1 MLQKLKFSQ
10 TDGLNTRAIEPV
22 YDSLKLVESK
32 RSYLLSSGLLGLTL
46 CAVVALVICIPW
58 QQSISGIGKVI
69 IFSPSERPQNI
80 EAPISA
86 RLREWKVVDGQSVE
100 KGQLLLELTD
110 IDPKFL
116 DPHQADK
123 LRKQKI
129 ALEAR
134 RSAAKSRLMALT
146 KQAESLRNSQSVAVP
161 SASERS
167 KQAKD
172 RIWAAEQSLEAVK
185 QNAITADLN
194 LSRLKSLYEKGLRSK
209 RDLELAVLDNARALT
224 EVERAMA
231 AAEIAKRDQTLAV
244 FDQTKVV
251 ADTDAAINSIIAA
264 SASAQET
271 IESTTV
277 DIHKLEID
285 IENVEGRLQQRKVY
299 APCSGKIVRLMRLG
313 EGTTVDAG
321 TVLAVI
327 APQTQDLAA
336 ELVVSDND
344 APLISVGR
352 PVRLQF
358 AGWPALQFSGW
369 PAIAVGTFAGRV
381 SVVDAVDDGK
391 SNYRV
396 IIKPDLKSIEAGID
410 EPWPSSAYLRPG
422 SEASG
427 WIMLDTVP
435 LGFELWRQFNAFPPT
450 VNPEDLGM
458 KKEMDIEKLEKK
470 RKAK

>member
-1 MLQKLKFSQ
+1 MPQKLKQ
-10 TDGLNTRAIEPV
+10 K
-22 YDSLKLVESK
+22 YDSMKLVESK
-32 RSYLLSSGLLGLTL
+32 RSYLLLSGLLGLTL
-46 CAVVALVICIPW
+46 CAVIALVICVPW
-58 QQSISGIGKVI
+58 QQSVAGVGKVI

-86 RLREWKVVDGQSVE
+86 RLRQWKVVDGQSVT
-100 KGQLLLELTD
+100 KGQLILELTD

-116 DPHQADK
+116 DPRQADK

-134 RSAAKSRLMALT
+134 RAAARSRSMALNE
-146 KQAESLRNSQSVAVP
+146 QAESLRNSQKVAVP
-161 SASERS
+161 SAAERA

-185 QNAITADLN
+185 QNAITTELN
-194 LSRLKSLYEKGLRSK
+194 LARLKTLHEKGLRSR

-231 AAEIAKRDQTLAV
+231 AAEISRRDQTLAV
-244 FDQTKVV
+244 YDQTKVV
-251 ADTDAAINSIIAA
+251 ADTDAAIASITAA
-264 SASAQET
+264 AASAQET
-271 IESTTV
+271 MESTTAE
-277 DIHKLEID
+277 IHKLEIE
-285 IENVEGRLQQRKVY
+285 IENIEGRLQQRKVY
-299 APCSGKIVRLMRLG
+299 APCAGKIVRLMRLG

-336 ELVVSDND
+336 ELAISDND

-358 AGWPALQFSGW
+358 AGWPALQFAGW
-369 PAIAVGTFAGRV
+369 PSIAVGTFAGRV

-410 EPWPSSAYLRPG
+410 EPWPSSAFLRPG
-422 SEASG
+422 AEASG

-435 LGFELWRQFNAFPPT
+435 LGFELWRQFNAFPPS

-458 KKEMDIEKLEKK
+458 KKELDIDKLEKK